1 MWTRL
6 SLRARLFLPL
16 GIMFVT
22 ALLVA
27 TVSLAFFVPT
37 QLVDETAPGAGS
49 AKAVA
54 AALNGGLRISANP
67 EQTLDAFVK
76 SLGTSEA
83 IQFRRDGVKSPR
95 HPVEVQT
102 PLGRVPRWFVDLL
115 AVPEICAAF
124 PVMIDENRV
133 GEIIF
138 SPDIFRRYVRKMGR
152 LCRHRLLHHRADIA
166 DRDHRLFHRR
176 RNARTDAQ
184 YRRGH
189 DPDAQ
194 GRL

>member
-1 MWTRL
+1 MGKREIPQRGVRIIQMWTRL

-37 QLVDETAPGAGS
+37 QLVDETAPGARS

-138 SPDIFRRYVRKMGR
+138 SPDIS
-152 LCRHRLLHHRADIA
+152 ADMFEKWVAFAAIA
-166 DRDHRLFHRR
+166 SSSSR
-176 RNARTDAQ
+176 
-184 YRRGH
+184 
-189 DPDAQ
+189 
-194 GRL
+194 